1 MLDKPDEI
9 RYNKIRNKENTT
21 NERKGENT
29 MNNNYLDDFNA
40 NVTCE
45 EVYTEDGYKGY
56 EPQPEES
63 EVF

>member
-1 MLDKPDEI
+1 VWYSI
-9 RYNKIRNKENTT
+9 IRNKENTT

-45 EVYTEDGYKGY
+45 EVYTEDGYKGT
-56 EPQPEES
+56 ENEATEW

>member
-1 MLDKPDEI
+1 
-9 RYNKIRNKENTT
+9 
-21 NERKGENT
+21 

-45 EVYTEDGYKGY
+45 EVYTENGYKGT
-56 EPQPEES
+56 ENEATEW